1 MTLPTNSSFSSI
13 EERTFANCSSLTE
26 ITIPNT
32 VRSIKT
38 GAFSNSGLTS
48 IFIPQKVRE
57 LDNRVFEGCQNL
69 SSFEVDPDNTWFDSR
84 ENCNGIIE
92 TATNRLILGGK
103 DTKIPL
109 SVNEIWIG
117 AFRYRSGLRSFEI
130 PNSVISI
137 ANFAFGNCTDLQ
149 KITIPNSVKYLDWAI
164 FRGCTGLTDIIS
176 YIEHPDQLSN
186 MGVDIFGGV
195 PKSTCRLHVP
205 VGSLGT
211 YRTTEQWK
219 DFVHI
224 YKHNFDCLS
233 DVNLD
238 GEVNIADINSVIDA
252 IMQQNGEYNSLQDVN
267 LDGEV
272 NIADVNAI
280 INSILGSQ

>member
-1 MTLPTNSSFSSI
+1 
-13 EERTFANCSSLTE
+13 
-26 ITIPNT
+26 
-32 VRSIKT
+32 
-38 GAFSNSGLTS
+38 
-48 IFIPQKVRE
+48 
-57 LDNRVFEGCQNL
+57 
-69 SSFEVDPDNTWFDSR
+69 
-84 ENCNGIIE
+84 
-92 TATNRLILGGK
+92 
-103 DTKIPL
+103 
-109 SVNEIWIG
+109 
-117 AFRYRSGLRSFEI
+117 
-130 PNSVISI
+130 
-137 ANFAFGNCTDLQ
+137 
-149 KITIPNSVKYLDWAI
+149 
-164 FRGCTGLTDIIS
+164 
-176 YIEHPDQLSN
+176 